1 MVTVPLWLPPR
12 HPPGLSQAPSSA
24 THGYP
29 SSSSPLLYLS
39 LRSDQDPQQ
48 QLLFGRGSSSA
59 CLGLGSPSVMG
70 PAVPQQLLEG
80 KPWQGKVALSPKGSW
95 VGQWSWQAAV
105 DAAGMPL
112 SQEQRCCEGRFP
124 PGPALHCSTVG
135 VQWSVHAHLSVP
147 PVSCCLLPDTQA
159 EGK

>member
-29 SSSSPLLYLS
+29 SSFSPLLYLT

-59 CLGLGSPSVMG
+59 HLGLESPSMVG
-70 PAVPQQLLEG
+70 PAVPRQLLEG
-80 KPWQGKVALSPKGSW
+80 KPWQGEVALSPKGVLGGTVVPTGCCGCNW
-95 VGQWSWQAAV
+95 
-105 DAAGMPL
+105 DAPV
-112 SQEQRCCEGRFP
+112 
-124 PGPALHCSTVG
+124 PG
-135 VQWSVHAHLSVP
+135 
-147 PVSCCLLPDTQA
+147 A
-159 EGK
+159 EVL